1 MIVLDANILI
11 AHLAVA
17 DEHQDAA
24 FEILDTEE
32 DLLVHPLT
40 IAEALVY
47 PARVGTEVIDRAR
60 IESLGVDV
68 HRYGD
73 DAPLRL
79 ARLRASTGLKFP
91 DCCVL
96 ATAID
101 NGATLATFDHRLAD
115 AARERGIEVVGA

>member
-1 MIVLDANILI
+1 MIVLDASILI

-17 DEHQDAA
+17 DVLQDAA

-47 PARVGTEVIDRAR
+47 PASVGTEVVDRAR
-60 IESLGVDV
+60 IDSLGVDV

-73 DAPLRL
+73 DEPLRL
-79 ARLRASTGLKFP
+79 ARLRVSTRLKLP

-96 ATAID
+96 AAADD
-101 NGATLATFDHRLAD
+101 NDATLATFDRSLAD